1 MTSPQFLGAKIHI
14 FQKRNSIHSQTFF
27 SFKTLLRLSQTCWD
41 TLYVI
46 NWSAM
51 TSSDRIWAY
60 GDSNAICRFSS
71 SMIDQY
77 SIAYAWKVRKSWEEA
92 IPKMA
97 LHTNKYKSGAA
108 QFKLNWMIYVK
119 DWFLICHAQDVLFSM
134 QSLDWGFLLPPSLCS
149 TSFRRS
155 IYCIGIGVLFM
166 GSLERRKTCWH
177 YRSMSFLFSFVFF
190 FIDHRLLYVGFLF
203 PFVLFINNGSLQH
216 KSTSSPRWLTN
227 YRTYVFGL

>member
-1 MTSPQFLGAKIHI
+1 MK
-14 FQKRNSIHSQTFF
+14 
-27 SFKTLLRLSQTCWD
+27 
-41 TLYVI
+41 
-46 NWSAM
+46 
-51 TSSDRIWAY
+51 
-60 GDSNAICRFSS
+60 
-71 SMIDQY
+71 
-77 SIAYAWKVRKSWEEA
+77 YAWKVHKSWEEA
-92 IPKMA
+92 VPKMA

-108 QFKLNWMIYVK
+108 HFKLNWMIYVK

-155 IYCIGIGVLFM
+155 IYCIGIGVPFYGQSGKKKNLLTL
-166 GSLERRKTCWH
+166 SVNVLP
-177 YRSMSFLFSFVFF
+177 FSFVFF